1 MVVAEDVRAP
11 RMAEDGSADAD
22 LPECDCDV
30 TRQAS
35 SCVSLL
41 GIALELRGAHGID
54 TRLFNLEC
62 FKLMLSRH
70 ERHWEAVGP
79 GL

>member
-1 MVVAEDVRAP
+1 MLPSTHKGRNSLLTQGRTEPFALQSLAFASGSFMVVAEDVRAL

-35 SCVSLL
+35 S
-41 GIALELRGAHGID
+41 
-54 TRLFNLEC
+54 
-62 FKLMLSRH
+62 
-70 ERHWEAVGP
+70 
-79 GL
+79 

>member
-1 MVVAEDVRAP
+1 MVVAEDVRAL

-54 TRLFNLEC
+54 TGLFNLEC

-70 ERHWEAVGP
+70 ERHWEAVDP
-79 GL
+79 GF